1 MKDEEFQVRV
11 GLFDL
16 LPAPDR
22 RRIEVRRECVE
33 HSLAAQEELAA
44 AAGHEPWGLRV
55 LRFNIERHRLELA
68 WLDELEAAPPEP
80 ASRESL

>member
-1 MKDEEFQVRV
+1 MGP
-11 GLFDL
+11 GLL
-16 LPAPDR
+16 IRTAR
-22 RRIEVRRECVE
+22 RRITGVRRKCVE

-68 WLDELEAAPPEP
+68 ARAGAPSGSGLESALSPLLTPGAT
-80 ASRESL
+80 R